1 MKKIL
6 FMLTAAMLTLTA
18 CQRGESF
25 DFLVGEKNIGV
36 DFDYTQ
42 VNYKDVN
49 VQAQFEQIFTSQHE
63 SWERGFVAEVND
75 EIEDILMR
83 AYHINANSS
92 AQLPTINYTFMV
104 EITDVT
110 AKGITKAN
118 VYVSDKTGKVQKTFE
133 ITTRGE
139 YDDGFMESIRDTM
152 EDLGERLG
160 EKIRYGMS

>member
-42 VNYKDVN
+42 ANYKDPN
-49 VQAQFEQIFTSQHE
+49 VQSQFAQLLE
-63 SWERGFVAEVND
+63 SRQESLEITFLEGVND
-75 EIEDILMR
+75 EIEDVWMR
-83 AYHINANSS
+83 AYQITPNPS

-139 YDDGFMESIRDTM
+139 YDDGFTESLFDTM
-152 EDLGERLG
+152 EELGERLG
-160 EKIRYGMS
+160 ENIRYGV